1 MAPTTTHRPSDWTV
15 SKSSSSSCITGKHA
29 GKGVCCYDT
38 AIPSET
44 STTDTSSWIGIP
56 TGCAEGFEC
65 AQEYINNAERSFCRK
80 VDVNKTDAPD
90 QVPRYRLCSLSVE
103 ALTRVYGLPVIPNPK
118 LFQASRDYPQLAY
131 VSTAGPLDSNDRTI
145 RQRQAQT
152 ETILIVI
159 HGSGRNVQDY
169 LCAMTAAVPPPLRE
183 TTLVLAPWFRT
194 PQDAPVSLYN
204 RTDDMHPLQ
213 WAELGPIFH
222 TWRYGADAINPV
234 LVQHHKKVSS
244 YAVLDTLLT
253 QYVQQVQNERFPR
266 LQRIIVA
273 GHSAGGQYVHRW
285 ALLSNAPVWKALSI
299 RVVVANPR
307 SFCYL
312 DDRRFVNGTFQK
324 PDLHDCDWYNQW
336 EWGLGPG
343 KELDTPYKDRAIQE
357 AGGVDAIVQR
367 YPTRDVVYLSGEQDV
382 YGTGED
388 DCQDQ
393 LQGAFRRERSEYY
406 MASLQIIFGRPVH
419 RRMVVPGVPHDHA
432 LMFQSVEG
440 MHALF
445 DSTSSVMI
453 QHLQGRVTNEP
464 RIVPN
469 HMELTR

>member
-1 MAPTTTHRPSDWTV
+1 M
-15 SKSSSSSCITGKHA
+15 
-29 GKGVCCYDT
+29 
-38 AIPSET
+38 
-44 STTDTSSWIGIP
+44 
-56 TGCAEGFEC
+56 
-65 AQEYINNAERSFCRK
+65 
-80 VDVNKTDAPD
+80 
-90 QVPRYRLCSLSVE
+90 
-103 ALTRVYGLPVIPNPK
+103 
-118 LFQASRDYPQLAY
+118 
-131 VSTAGPLDSNDRTI
+131 
-145 RQRQAQT
+145 
-152 ETILIVI
+152 
-159 HGSGRNVQDY
+159 
-169 LCAMTAAVPPPLRE
+169 
-183 TTLVLAPWFRT
+183 
-194 PQDAPVSLYN
+194 
-204 RTDDMHPLQ
+204 
-213 WAELGPIFH
+213 
-222 TWRYGADAINPV
+222 
-234 LVQHHKKVSS
+234 
-244 YAVLDTLLT
+244 
-253 QYVQQVQNERFPR
+253 
-266 LQRIIVA
+266 
-273 GHSAGGQYVHRW
+273 
-285 ALLSNAPVWKALSI
+285 
-299 RVVVANPR
+299 VVANPR